1 MVTVYTKKELEKAL
15 KAKEHEIIIKG
26 ELATQINKKMKAKKR
41 IRVGA
46 IGVGLASLIAAP
58 FTGGTSLVGFGAAA
72 VALTGGEIIA
82 IIIILCGF
90 GITLAGILNGY
101 EVVEFDKGFVKLRKK
116 A

>member
-15 KAKEHEIIIKG
+15 KAK
-26 ELATQINKKMKAKKR
+26 
-41 IRVGA
+41 GA

>member
-1 MVTVYTKKELEKAL
+1 MVTVYTKEELERAL

-26 ELATQINKKMKAKKR
+26 ELVTQINKKIKAKKR
-41 IRVGA
+41 VRAGA
-46 IGVGLASLIAAP
+46 IGVGLASLIAVP

-82 IIIILCGF
+82 IIAILCGF
-90 GITLAGILNGY
+90 GIALAGILKGY
-101 EVVEFDKGFVKLRKK
+101 DVVEFDKGIVRLRKK